1 MENLIAIRTF
11 CRSHEI
17 DTGFVHSIYE
27 SGLIEIVKKEE
38 DEFIEENQ
46 LSALEK
52 SVRLHKDL
60 HINSE
65 GIAAVFDLLEQM
77 DSMKDEITR
86 LKNRLEI
93 YER

>member
-11 CRSHEI
+11 CSSHEI
-17 DTGFVHSIYE
+17 NAGFVRSIYE
-27 SGLIEIVKKEE
+27 NGLIEIVKKEE

-46 LSALEK
+46 LSTLEK

-77 DSMKDEITR
+77 DSMKEEIIR

-93 YER
+93 YK